1 MTLYPFT
8 FRPRLKHRPWGGRRL
23 GELYGKPLGREQQVG
38 ESWEISDRPDDES
51 VVANGECRGKT
62 LRWLM
67 ETHGKALL
75 GWKPTKSERFP
86 WLCKILDARQDLS
99 LQVHPPA
106 RLAAK
111 LKGEP
116 KTEMWYVADADPGA
130 SLYVGLRRGI
140 TRAQFE
146 KRSRDGTVANCFHQH
161 AVKRGDVMFL
171 PSGRVH
177 AIGGGQVI
185 FEIQQN
191 SDTTYRVF
199 DWNRTGKDG
208 KPREL
213 HLEQSFASIDFKDF
227 EPELVGYGT
236 RRVGEAAVR
245 KLVRHKLFHIDHW
258 TLPAGATAVG
268 GVGLKVLAVVEGEVT
283 VVSDGV
289 KLRLKAGRYCLI
301 PASVKGFELRTRDGG
316 QWLQASLPSRSK
328 SV

>member
-1 MTLYPFT
+1 MKLYPFT

-23 GELYGKPLGREQQVG
+23 GELYGKPLGSEEQVG
-38 ESWEISDRPDDES
+38 ESWEITDRPGDES
-51 VVANGECRGKT
+51 VIANGACKGKS

-67 ETHGKALL
+67 EEHGRALL
-75 GWKPTKSERFP
+75 GWKPTKKERFP

-111 LKGEP
+111 LGGEP

-130 SLYVGLRRGI
+130 SLYVGLKRGV

-146 KRSRDGTVANCFHQH
+146 KRSRDGTVAKCFFQH
-161 AVKRGDVMFL
+161 SVKRGDVMFL

-199 DWNRTGKDG
+199 DWNRTDKDG

-227 EPELVGYGT
+227 EPELVGYAT
-236 RRVGEAAVR
+236 RRVGEATVR
-245 KLVRHKLFHIDHW
+245 KLVRHRLFHVDLW
-258 TLPAGATAVG
+258 TLPAVSKAAFGE
-268 GVGLKVLAVVEGEVT
+268 GLRVLAVVEGELT
-283 VVSDGV
+283 VVSEG
-289 KLRLKAGRYCLI
+289 LKVQVEAGRYCLI
-301 PASVKGFELRTRDGG
+301 PASLSGFELRTRGG
-316 QWLQASLPSRSK
+316 CQWLQASLPPRPK
-328 SV
+328 SS